1 MSELFDAI
9 DALIASASPLPPPT
23 ERERL
28 RKAHGLTQDQVAKA
42 LKVRRPTVVSWESG
56 KTEPRPPQREAYARL
71 LEKLGEL
78 YPADAAAPG
87 QVVSPETVGT
97 ATEVRPLPAGPAA
110 EPDTM
115 PQSVSAPAPTT
126 GDRPDRS
133 ASITPPMSR
142 RPAARRATPKPAP
155 ARAAADPAYASGPLG
170 VLDGDGSL
178 YCVGGLV
185 LDCPARTIPALVDWT
200 LADAHLGAP
209 RLHPS
214 GKDADPLIVLTG
226 AAAERLGLPER
237 LEDRRGLRLPEDH
250 KVVKQITKA
259 KWKLTRRGF
268 GPWARIYRPATGGH
282 RQCVQFAVLP
292 WGALDARSWGHTDQL
307 DPADIA
313 DVLGTYAT
321 RIITPRGSTAV
332 SGLETMTALR
342 PPTRAV
348 RNEDTGTWVSGPVP
362 GSLTD
367 PVDPA
372 PVEAPDEHP
381 IVAALYPRTHQRTPG
396 EVLDEEAYEWTRD
409 PQLLTDT
416 ECTRTFAVGIDV
428 NTAFLAAANRLVVGL
443 GAPVHVTAPVFD
455 KKTPGSWLVDL
466 SGIEL
471 DPRLPSPFTP
481 HGTRPEG
488 PAWYATPTVAYAAEL
503 IDTYKLP
510 VAIRPLE
517 GWIRTESG
525 PYLDPWYKHLAEAY
539 KQTMADL
546 GVVPG
551 MTETEFLAAMVTH
564 KQTDPGTAAVLSAIK
579 STVKGGIGKLRERPQ
594 GTGYKFGERWPALE
608 RSTWRP
614 DIRAAVISAARI
626 NMHRK
631 VVKTA
636 LATQTAPAPAGHL
649 MLGEDALLPIALL
662 SDCAVYLSDGPS
674 PLDVLPH
681 TADGKPAP
689 GTFRL
694 GVSPGMV
701 KHEGTQELLWA
712 VQMLDEGH
720 NPARHIKG
728 TDAAIDGE

>member
-1 MSELFDAI
+1 
-9 DALIASASPLPPPT
+9 
-23 ERERL
+23 
-28 RKAHGLTQDQVAKA
+28 
-42 LKVRRPTVVSWESG
+42 
-56 KTEPRPPQREAYARL
+56 
-71 LEKLGEL
+71 
-78 YPADAAAPG
+78 
-87 QVVSPETVGT
+87 
-97 ATEVRPLPAGPAA
+97 
-110 EPDTM
+110 
-115 PQSVSAPAPTT
+115 
-126 GDRPDRS
+126 
-133 ASITPPMSR
+133 
-142 RPAARRATPKPAP
+142 
-155 ARAAADPAYASGPLG
+155 
-170 VLDGDGSL
+170 
-178 YCVGGLV
+178 
-185 LDCPARTIPALVDWT
+185 
-200 LADAHLGAP
+200 
-209 RLHPS
+209 
-214 GKDADPLIVLTG
+214 
-226 AAAERLGLPER
+226 
-237 LEDRRGLRLPEDH
+237 
-250 KVVKQITKA
+250 
-259 KWKLTRRGF
+259 
-268 GPWARIYRPATGGH
+268 
-282 RQCVQFAVLP
+282 VQFAVLP

-307 DPADIA
+307 DPAGIA

-362 GSLTD
+362 GSLTY

-381 IVAALYPRTHQRTPG
+381 VVAALYPRTHQRTPG

-409 PQLLTDT
+409 PQLLTDA
-416 ECTRTFAVGIDV
+416 ECTRSFAVGIDV

-443 GAPVHVTAPVFD
+443 GAPVHVTRPVFD

-503 IDTYKLP
+503 IDTYGLP
-510 VAIRPLE
+510 IALRPLE
-517 GWIRTESG
+517 AWIRTESG
-525 PYLDPWYKHLAEAY
+525 AYLDPWYKHLAEAY

-546 GVVPG
+546 GVVSG
-551 MTETEFLAAMVTH
+551 MTETEFLAAMVRH
-564 KQTDPGTAAVLSAIK
+564 KQIDPGKAAVLSAIK

-608 RSTWRP
+608 RPTWRP
-614 DIRAAVISAARI
+614 DIRAAVISAARV

-636 LATQTAPAPAGHL
+636 LATQTAPATAPAGHL

-681 TADGKPAP
+681 TAEGKPAP